1 MAVNGL
7 IKRLGAGIVGA
18 LLVAG
23 SPWFGWAADVAP
35 DIPVLGRGAK
45 GWSIDRAALADRI
58 RQDLHLRADSR
69 IEVGN
74 LPRHFQGPPGNRLST
89 ELTNEG
95 LQAGGRYLFLLDVL
109 ENGVAR
115 ESFYLHVK
123 VSGES
128 PSGPVVL
135 PRNQAAGRSGGHEEG
150 ALVHSGDMV
159 RVTVTGRGF
168 LIRFSGIAQGG
179 GFAGDRIPVVNPVS
193 GRSLTGLITG
203 RDRVMIGLSGDS

>member
-1 MAVNGL
+1 MAVKGWRN
-7 IKRLGAGIVGA
+7 RLGEGIVGV

-23 SPWFGWAADVAP
+23 IPWFGWSAEVAP
-35 DIPVLGRGAK
+35 DLPVQARGAE
-45 GWSIDRAALADRI
+45 GLSVDRAGLEDRI
-58 RQDLHLRADSR
+58 RQELHLRPDGR
-69 IEVGN
+69 VEIGN
-74 LPRHFQGPPGNRLST
+74 LPRHFHGPSGNRLSA

-95 LQAGGRYLFLLDVL
+95 PEERGEYLFRLNIL

-123 VSGES
+123 VSGETA
-128 PSGPVVL
+128 PGPVVL
-135 PRNQAAGRSGGHEEG
+135 SRREGAEGSVREEG

-193 GRSLTGLITG
+193 GRSLTGRITG
-203 RDRVMIGLSGDS
+203 HDQVMIGLSGGS